1 MNFSGTIASDFM
13 KLANIPLRKR
23 PDLVDFA
30 ATDFLSLRK
39 SIIKYIKAVYPT
51 EYQYFVEADLGMMFI
66 ELVAYMGSI
75 MSMKAD
81 MLANENFFATAQQRA
96 SVKKLLELIG
106 VRMKG
111 PLSAVADAKIKF
123 ETSPE
128 VIATTYNYVLTP
140 AQRVTTIESPEDGGQ
155 TTYTLYKVVNG
166 LAEQANSTGNIILY
180 ASEADDKDSGAADAS
195 STYTNLAL
203 QEGALVVDSGE
214 FAATEGIK
222 TIKLSQSP
230 VVDGSVE
237 VFMNSDSPTTSGA
250 YNEVQNVYFASG
262 SNDKIFQV
270 NYDSDFGATIVF
282 GDGAVGVSP
291 NDTASYLV
299 TYRIGGGS
307 RGNLVDNAISVNVAG
322 TSNGIERPGTMNNT
336 SPVMGGANAETVEN
350 AKKWAPLTFARQNR
364 IVTMDDYSVF
374 ANSHISKMGTVGKAT
389 AAVRKAYC
397 SANMIDVY
405 VLEKASD
412 RQLQKSTPN
421 FKQDLLTA
429 INKEKMMT
437 DEVVVV
443 DGLIRTLDLI
453 VTIYIDRED
462 EANESRIVSQVRG
475 TILDYMNADNR
486 DFGQELRISEL
497 NRKIFEIAEVRY
509 STLDNLDQD
518 ISVDFNEI
526 IQLNNLTIRTSLLE

>member
-23 PDLVDFA
+23 PDLVNFA

-96 SVKKLLELIG
+96 SVKKLLELVG

-123 ETSPE
+123 ETSPDTSTE
-128 VIATTYNYVLTP
+128 SYILTP

-166 LAEQANSTGNIILY
+166 LADQANSTGNIILY
-180 ASEADDKDSGAADAS
+180 ASESDDKDSGAADAS
-195 STYTNLAL
+195 STYTNLAI

-230 VVDGSVE
+230 VIDGSVE
-237 VFMNSDSPTTSGA
+237 VFMNSDSATTSGVFT
-250 YNEVQNVYFASG
+250 EVQNVYFASG
-262 SNDKIFQV
+262 TSDKIFQV

-282 GDGAVGVSP
+282 GDGTVGVSP

-307 RGNLVDNAISVNVAG
+307 RGNLVDNSIAVTVAA
-322 TSNGIERPGTMNNT
+322 TSNGNARSGNMNNT
-336 SPVMGGANAETVEN
+336 SPATGGANAESVAN
-350 AKKWAPLTFARQNR
+350 AKRWAPLTFARQNR
-364 IVTMDDYSVF
+364 IVTLDDYSVF

-397 SANMIDVY
+397 SANVIDVY

-429 INKEKMMT
+429 INKEKMIT

-453 VTIYIDRED
+453 VTIFIDREE
-462 EANESRIVSQVRG
+462 EANEARIASQVRG
-475 TILDYMNADNR
+475 AILTYMNADNR

-497 NRKIFEIAEVRY
+497 NRKIFEIDEIRY
-509 STLDNLDQD
+509 STIDNLDQD

-526 IQLNNLTIRTSLLE
+526 IQLNNLTIKTSLLE